1 MSAAERRK
9 AVLEA
14 LCTRRHDTYENLARE
29 FGVSTRTVQRDVEEL
44 MCSYPLKT
52 VRGRYGGGVE
62 VEEGF
67 YLTRKTLTPKETE
80 LLRRLRTQ
88 LEKEDRKTID
98 GILSRFAP
106 W

>member
-1 MSAAERRK
+1 
-9 AVLEA
+9 
-14 LCTRRHDTYENLARE
+14 
-29 FGVSTRTVQRDVEEL
+29 

-80 LLRRLRTQ
+80 LLRRLCAQ

>member
-52 VRGRYGGGVE
+52 VRGRYGGVE